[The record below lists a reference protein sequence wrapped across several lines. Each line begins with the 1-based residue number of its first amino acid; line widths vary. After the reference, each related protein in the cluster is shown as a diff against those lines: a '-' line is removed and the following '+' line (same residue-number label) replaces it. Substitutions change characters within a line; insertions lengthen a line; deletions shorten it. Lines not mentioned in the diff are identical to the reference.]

1 MLLEMGIGFDD
12 LEDVKAAIA
21 GVGVVV
27 TPRDAVEFTFARE
40 IHPVQRYNTEA
51 FPVFYSALMQE
62 TCVAEILHHLAA
74 SIGVGHARYYH
85 FVEVQFSGMALDLCG
100 HEGDHPE
107 LISASSAGYPFC
119 QQLASM
125 ARLDGI
131 DAFYAPSARHEGGV
145 CVPVF
150 YRHALTEP
158 QITGSLRFYS
168 EGPAVTYE
176 RIV

>member
-1 MLLEMGIGFDD
+1 MLLEMGIAFDD
-12 LEDVKAAIA
+12 LDDIKAAIA

-27 TPRDAVEFTFARE
+27 TPRDAVEFTFTRE

-51 FPVFYSALMQE
+51 FPVFYSALTQE
-62 TCVAEILHHLAA
+62 TCVAEIQYHLAA
-74 SIGVGHARYYH
+74 SFGVGHPRYYH

-100 HEGDHPE
+100 HEVDHPE
-107 LISASSAGYPFC
+107 LISGSSAGYPFC
-119 QQLASM
+119 QQLASI

-131 DAFYAPSARHEGGV
+131 DALYAPSARLEGGV

-150 YRHALTEP
+150 YLRALTDP

-176 RIV
+176 RIA